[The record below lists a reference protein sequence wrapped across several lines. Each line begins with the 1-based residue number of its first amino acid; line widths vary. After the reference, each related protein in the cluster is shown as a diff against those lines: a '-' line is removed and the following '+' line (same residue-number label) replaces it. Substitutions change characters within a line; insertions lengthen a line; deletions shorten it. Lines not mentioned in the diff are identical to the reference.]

1 MGARETAAGWPRPYS
16 SVQWAWVRALG
27 VPPSETWADGQARA
41 KRRKPTKREL
51 RDAMGQRYGV
61 RGL

>member
-1 MGARETAAGWPRPYS
+1 M
-16 SVQWAWVRALG
+16 RALG

-41 KRRKPTKREL
+41 KRRKPTKREV